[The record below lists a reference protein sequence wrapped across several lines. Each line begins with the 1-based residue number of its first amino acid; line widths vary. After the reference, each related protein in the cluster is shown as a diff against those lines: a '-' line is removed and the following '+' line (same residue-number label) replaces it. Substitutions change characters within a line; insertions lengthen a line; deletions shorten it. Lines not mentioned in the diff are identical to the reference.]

1 MWSWPAFFEFLS
13 APAMLSAAWVTVWLT
28 VVSIVGGFALGCVL
42 TFMRSSKWKP
52 LAAFAGFYVWIFRG
66 TPLLVQLIIVYT
78 GLPQVGI
85 KLDAIT
91 AAVLT
96 LALNEAAYL
105 SEIIRAGLS
114 SVPRGQVEAA
124 RSLGM
129 VPRLVMVKVVFPQ
142 AFRIMVP
149 PLGNSIN
156 GLLKTTTLVSFI
168 SVTEL
173 LRETQLL
180 YQANF
185 RVLEGLCAAAIYFL
199 VMTTLWAFVQSKIE
213 KRMNRSYAMDRG
225 TRSER
230 RKAAADRDLKLIGV
244 GDQR

>member
-1 MWSWPAFFEFLS
+1 VWSWPAFFEFLS
-13 APAMLSAAWVTVWLT
+13 APTMMSAAWTTVWLT
-28 VVSIVGGFALGCVL
+28 MVSITAGFVLGCVL
-42 TFMRSSKWKP
+42 TLMRSLKWRP
-52 LAAFAGFYVWIFRG
+52 VVAIADFYIWVFRG

-85 KLDAIT
+85 KFDALT
-91 AAVLT
+91 AAILT
-96 LALNEAAYL
+96 LSFNEAAYL
-105 SEIIRAGLS
+105 SEIIRSGIS
-114 SVPRGQVEAA
+114 SVSRGQIEAA

-129 VPRLVMVKVVFPQ
+129 VPSRVMGKVVFPQ

-149 PLGNSIN
+149 PLGNSVN

-185 RVLEGLCAAAIYFL
+185 KVLEGLCAAALYFL
-199 VMTTLWAFVQSKIE
+199 LMTTIWGFVQSKIE
-213 KRMNRSYAMDRG
+213 ARTNRSFAGDTG
-225 TRSER
+225 SK
-230 RKAAADRDLKLIGV
+230 RKSRTQRQLELISA
-244 GDQR
+244 GDMR

>member
-1 MWSWPAFFEFLS
+1 M
-13 APAMLSAAWVTVWLT
+13 
-28 VVSIVGGFALGCVL
+28 
-42 TFMRSSKWKP
+42 
-52 LAAFAGFYVWIFRG
+52 
-66 TPLLVQLIIVYT
+66 
-78 GLPQVGI
+78 
-85 KLDAIT
+85 
-91 AAVLT
+91 LT

-199 VMTTLWAFVQSKIE
+199 VMTTVWAFVQSKIE
-213 KRMNRSYAMDRG
+213 KRMNRSYAMDRVP
-225 TRSER
+225 ER
-230 RKAAADRDLKLIGV
+230 TPQGRPRTATSN
-244 GDQR
+244 